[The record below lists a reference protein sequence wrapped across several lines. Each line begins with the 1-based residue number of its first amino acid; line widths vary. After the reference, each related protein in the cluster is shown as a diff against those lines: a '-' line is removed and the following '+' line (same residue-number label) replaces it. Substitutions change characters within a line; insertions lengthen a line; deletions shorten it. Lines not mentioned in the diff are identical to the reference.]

1 MESSCRISA
10 KVATMMTR
18 NVRTVEG
25 QQRSKR
31 PRGIIVGSAA
41 WILLSLTWK
50 IKVIGCAETR
60 GEFLVTRDRGF
71 DLRRV

>member
-18 NVRTVEG
+18 NVEIVEG

-31 PRGIIVGSAA
+31 PQGIIVGSAA
-41 WILLSLTWK
+41 SI
-50 IKVIGCAETR
+50 IIIAHVE
-60 GEFLVTRDRGF
+60 EQRDW
-71 DLRRV
+71 LR